1 VSSLKTPPGKP
12 SLDPHLIVSA
22 LLVVLAFGILAS
34 ISNGER
40 PVEEMVFAAPLSSP
54 TNTPVGFTPT
64 VVPTS
69 NLPAQSQIIDSNGGL
84 DTSLAIDINGFPVI
98 AYRGDAGLKLARCID
113 LYCTN
118 PIIRVLDPAP
128 NSSYEHISLAL
139 LNDEIPLVSFYSSP
153 ADDLKLVRCADST
166 CSSHTLITV
175 DSEGSVG
182 IYSSLVLDASNNP
195 VILYHDYTNGTLKL
209 AYCDDNV
216 ACSAPTFR
224 TLVELT
230 VATPG
235 PWGRLHTSVV
245 LTSTG
250 LPRIAYYDLNND
262 REVRLISCQDV
273 GCNQFDDYVVSSSE
287 VGKAGGSFVSLS
299 LSPNDRAYVAYF
311 SSGGRLLIA
320 RCELADC
327 SLWTDVQVLDDL
339 YGVGM
344 YNSITMDR
352 GFLPVVSYYNFSTGD
367 LQLVTCNDSLCYSK
381 TKYMLASQGNVGTWS
396 SVVMRDHKPIVSYYD
411 ETQDQLVLYFGDYQL
426 SSAPTPTLTPSRTTF
441 PTNPSPL
448 PTNTPTQT
456 QTLFPTDTNTPT
468 PTPSSTPTAT
478 YTPTSTNTPTST
490 LTPTNTSTPITL
502 TAPPDATMAQNF
514 FTMRTPTLSW
524 GRVSWA
530 VGYRIQVD
538 DATDFNTTLVDYDQI
553 SADQPSFT
561 LVSALA
567 NGTYYWRVCA
577 ERSQGVC
584 GAWSATE
591 SFIISV
597 P

>member
-1 VSSLKTPPGKP
+1 
-12 SLDPHLIVSA
+12 
-22 LLVVLAFGILAS
+22 
-34 ISNGER
+34 
-40 PVEEMVFAAPLSSP
+40 
-54 TNTPVGFTPT
+54 
-64 VVPTS
+64 
-69 NLPAQSQIIDSNGGL
+69 
-84 DTSLAIDINGFPVI
+84 
-98 AYRGDAGLKLARCID
+98 
-113 LYCTN
+113 
-118 PIIRVLDPAP
+118 
-128 NSSYEHISLAL
+128 
-139 LNDEIPLVSFYSSP
+139 
-153 ADDLKLVRCADST
+153 
-166 CSSHTLITV
+166 
-175 DSEGSVG
+175 
-182 IYSSLVLDASNNP
+182 
-195 VILYHDYTNGTLKL
+195 
-209 AYCDDNV
+209 
-216 ACSAPTFR
+216 
-224 TLVELT
+224 
-230 VATPG
+230 
-235 PWGRLHTSVV
+235 
-245 LTSTG
+245 
-250 LPRIAYYDLNND
+250 
-262 REVRLISCQDV
+262 
-273 GCNQFDDYVVSSSE
+273 
-287 VGKAGGSFVSLS
+287 
-299 LSPNDRAYVAYF
+299 
-311 SSGGRLLIA
+311 
-320 RCELADC
+320 
-327 SLWTDVQVLDDL
+327 
-339 YGVGM
+339 
-344 YNSITMDR
+344 
-352 GFLPVVSYYNFSTGD
+352 
-367 LQLVTCNDSLCYSK
+367 
-381 TKYMLASQGNVGTWS
+381 MLASQGNVGTWS